1 MEMDE
6 YFETD
11 VISQNHVLMVIGVNL
26 VPEKMVIVCIIKLGA
41 KQSPAVNMQRVIA
54 KINLGLFY
62 PDEATH

>member
-6 YFETD
+6 YFGT
-11 VISQNHVLMVIGVNL
+11 V
-26 VPEKMVIVCIIKLGA
+26 A

-62 PDEATH
+62 PVETKLHSNEVYSRNSR